1 MEIIS
6 SSFLSNGHKIG
17 TRIINNNKEKNILLL
32 HGFNDT
38 KETFL
43 FQEKFL
49 SEYFNIYSFDFRGHG
64 DSDWKKDT
72 VYSSVESLLDIHN
85 FVTKFLPESFF
96 LLGHSMG
103 AGLASRYAGFY
114 PEKILGLILFEGF
127 SGLQGE
133 DKDAERIKSWLE
145 TMSKKKLSPPVRK
158 ESSFEDLETKLGF
171 IYNRLEKEKVKL
183 LLPALIEET
192 ESGKFRWKNDP
203 NLKTGSPI
211 PFPSNLSRHLWK
223 KISCPVLIF
232 FGKETHLMP
241 KHLEEILSHFAN
253 IEFNE
258 IESAGHN
265 FHHEKPDEINNK
277 IKAFLNKNMFV

>member
-1 MEIIS
+1 MEILL

-43 FQEKFL
+43 FQENFL

-64 DSDWKKDT
+64 DSDWKKDRI
-72 VYSSVESLLDIHN
+72 YSSTESLVDIHN
-85 FVTKFLPESFF
+85 FVNKYLSEKFF

-103 AGLASRYAGFY
+103 AGLASRYAGLF
-114 PEKILGLILFEGF
+114 PEKIKSLILFEGF
-127 SGLQGE
+127 SGLQSQ
-133 DKDAERIKSWLE
+133 DKDADRIILWLE
-145 TMSKKKLSPPVRK
+145 TMSKKKLTPPIRK

-183 LLPALIEET
+183 LLPALIEQT
-192 ESGKFRWKNDP
+192 ESGKFKWKNDP

-211 PFPSNLSRHLWK
+211 PFPSNLSRHLWQR
-223 KISCPVLIF
+223 IFCPILIF
-232 FGKETHLMP
+232 FGKDTHLMP
-241 KHLEEILSHFAN
+241 SHLDEILSHFKN
-253 IEFNE
+253 IEFFE

-265 FHHEKPDEINNK
+265 FHHEKPDEINNLIK
-277 IKAFLNKNMFV
+277 IFLEKNLA